1 MTFAKPT
8 RRQTLG
14 MLAATGLL
22 APNLLGKPG
31 FAAAPETPTGQIVVG
46 FSQEPTVFNPLMPR
60 AEVDEGVM
68 LSIFD
73 ALIRVNP
80 EGESVPI
87 LAAEVPSVENGG
99 ISEDGLQWRIK
110 LRDDVKWHD
119 GEPFTAEDVK
129 FTLELIVDPD
139 FRSWRTLGH
148 NLVRDITVVSPTEIT
163 WRMDEPF
170 APYMSILAETMIL
183 PKHILE
189 PEADRNTA
197 PFNQAP
203 VGTGAFKWG
212 KRIAGDH
219 IELVANPDYF
229 REGPYIER
237 LIYKY
242 IPDLTV
248 LYTQFKSGD
257 IDIIGLQYISP
268 DNYAEAKDLP
278 GRVVTVV
285 PTSSIECILFNMERP
300 QLQDKAVREALYA
313 ALDKQTI
320 IDALYYGLPTPTESY
335 LPQQSYY
342 YNPALPTHEYN
353 LETAAKLL
361 DDAGWAPG
369 ADGIREKDGVKLS
382 FSNSTTSGN
391 HLREQAQQ
399 FIQQSLAQIGVEL
412 TIENLPP
419 AVMWGEYWTNSKF
432 DSVIVGL
439 VFTSGTDPD
448 VTARFH
454 SGEIPAKSGRGSN
467 NAQYENPELDELLEE
482 GVQIFDPVARKEV
495 YMKVQEVIRDDLVI
509 LPIFQYATVRGRKD
523 GIEGVVPNINVK
535 IDTWNAAAYYW
546 DE

>member
-22 APNLLGKPG
+22 APNLLGKTA
-31 FAAAPETPTGQIVVG
+31 FAAAPDTPTGQIVVG

-60 AEVDEGVM
+60 NEVDEGVM

-73 ALIRVNP
+73 AMFRVNP
-80 EGESVPI
+80 EGEAVPI
-87 LAAEVPSVENGG
+87 LAAEVPTVENGG
-99 ISEDGLQWRIK
+99 ISKDGLEWRVK

-119 GEPFTAEDVK
+119 GAPFTAEDVK
-129 FTLELIVDPD
+129 FTLDLIVDPD

-148 NLVRDITVVSPTEIT
+148 NLVRDITIVSPTEIT
-163 WRMDEPF
+163 WRMEEPF
-170 APYMSILAETMIL
+170 APYMSILSETMIL

-197 PFNQAP
+197 PFNQSP
-203 VGTGAFKWG
+203 IGTGAFKWG
-212 KRIAGDH
+212 ERTAGDH
-219 IELVANPDYF
+219 IELVANTEYF

-278 GRVVTVV
+278 GKVVTVV

-300 QLQDKAVREALYA
+300 QLKDKVVREALYA

-335 LPQQSYY
+335 LPQQSFY
-342 YNPALPTHEYN
+342 YNPALPKHEYN
-353 LETAAKLL
+353 L
-361 DDAGWAPG
+361 
-369 ADGIREKDGVKLS
+369 
-382 FSNSTTSGN
+382 
-391 HLREQAQQ
+391 
-399 FIQQSLAQIGVEL
+399 
-412 TIENLPP
+412 
-419 AVMWGEYWTNSKF
+419 
-432 DSVIVGL
+432 
-439 VFTSGTDPD
+439 
-448 VTARFH
+448 
-454 SGEIPAKSGRGSN
+454 
-467 NAQYENPELDELLEE
+467 
-482 GVQIFDPVARKEV
+482 
-495 YMKVQEVIRDDLVI
+495 
-509 LPIFQYATVRGRKD
+509 
-523 GIEGVVPNINVK
+523 
-535 IDTWNAAAYYW
+535 
-546 DE
+546 